1 MFTLNKDINQDG
13 RIHKTYSQNFKVQ
26 KKIWGSLIGI
36 SIGSI
41 SPEGLM
47 LSLLASAIISISTS
61 KMRRQSRWG
70 QERG

>member
-1 MFTLNKDINQDG
+1 MFTLNKDINPDG
-13 RIHKTYSQNFKVQ
+13 RIHETYSQNFKVQ
-26 KKIWGSLIGI
+26 QKIWGSLIGI

-47 LSLLASAIISISTS
+47 LALLASAIISISTS
-61 KMRRQSRWG
+61 KMRRRSRWG